1 MSAVYAHAPHASA
14 RVAGAAARRVVASSS
29 SSRRR
34 RAGAG
39 AARAL
44 VRRSG
49 PGDDDVRAR
58 RRRDAHVTR
67 AEGAEGDGEGEGD
80 DRDAR
85 ETSATTTLDAA
96 LDESSM
102 MTTSAGA
109 TTTTEASNGVVEKR
123 LKPRTRK
130 GRRGKRTD
138 RRRAP
143 FVKPE
148 PIDVS
153 DTFVRRQSRLEK
165 FLRGEPR
172 VKRGDATAQDARADG
187 LRGSHRPLLTPG
199 TKEWYEAWRKENRL
213 ANRELR
219 KREMAKMGRK
229 PKLDYAKP
237 GVAAGKP
244 LSLEELQY
252 TPLGRAKLQSAR
264 QHIAYNTF
272 IMDIMTEEIKELYV
286 SVDAVARYAA
296 VYHDG
301 RVAYCQVAPYNTEVY
316 DLTQVVGLEIKPTMP
331 EPASHTLA
339 AVGDRASAVKTFI
352 AGYGLPSLGVFT
364 VWAIVFYMQRFRGD
378 WEDRQKILELER
390 AEEAQ
395 RQAEK
400 GDPRIAVLEEVFE
413 KLDKNDPQRDTIKRE
428 IRNRK
433 AAIARRN
440 MDKKDASAKAAEGD
454 QMGAANAFM
463 KVGVKVVKKK
473 KKSAVEEEEAEAEE
487 GEATEEDE
495 STKKITKKG
504 AKKGRVNTKMKL
516 RDESET
522 VTFDDVAGIGTA
534 KVELQEVVDF
544 FLKPEKFKASGSK
557 VPKGVLLTGPPGC
570 GKTLLARA
578 VAGEAGATF
587 FSLAASEFVEM
598 FVGVGAA
605 RVRDLFTQ
613 AKKQA
618 PAIIFIDELDAVGRP
633 RGGGG
638 SGNDERDQTLNQLL
652 VELDG
657 FGSDTQIVCIAATN
671 RVDVLDKALVRAG
684 RFDRKIV
691 IPKPDYNGRK
701 EILQVHAKNKP
712 ISPDIDWNMVSGETE
727 GFSGAA
733 LASVVNIAALQ
744 AAKRSKPQITMEDF
758 QTALEIETL
767 GKVLPQGLGEENE
780 RRLALIHAASAVALR
795 LLCTD
800 MIDLSYVTIVA
811 RETNAEGQVAI
822 AENPIALRPGAFTKG
837 FLRRHL
843 RSCLIPSVAEQ
854 VVYGFDNCTKVAA
867 PYTARAREIAT
878 FFVNNSGFS
887 DEEGSEFAYMP
898 TGHVL
903 EKNDF
908 LGGNREEYM
917 LPGTTFDRY
926 TAADKET
933 RRLMEAQ
940 YAAALRFVEKQRP
953 AIEALQTVIIEKKT
967 VQADELLAIIDKHAV
982 TPYDD
987 ELLPSAYATERK
999 AFADWNGTVP
1009 AEYVTDGAASS
1020 RERIAAEKERA
1031 RAEEEA
1037 AKAAAEAEAAA
1048 AEAARV
1054 KAEEDAARAKAEAEA
1069 AAASAAAEAEAAR
1082 MRAEAEAAAEA
1093 ERVKA
1098 EEEAARAKAEAE
1110 AAAAAAAAEAEA
1122 ARMRAEAE
1130 AAEAAAAAAAEAE
1143 RVKAEEEAARIRM
1156 AEEEAEAARI
1166 KAQEAAA
1173 AEAEAKRAAEA
1184 DEDGES

>member
-1 MSAVYAHAPHASA
+1 VLVAP
-14 RVAGAAARRVVASSS
+14 
-29 SSRRR
+29 
-34 RAGAG
+34 RAE
-39 AARAL
+39 
-44 VRRSG
+44 
-49 PGDDDVRAR
+49 GDDDRDERAT
-58 RRRDAHVTR
+58 DEASEDLTSG
-67 AEGAEGDGEGEGD
+67 EDGFLE
-80 DRDAR
+80 
-85 ETSATTTLDAA
+85 
-96 LDESSM
+96 ES
-102 MTTSAGA
+102 TTSDVAEVSAEATAANGA
-109 TTTTEASNGVVEKR
+109 EKR

-138 RRRAP
+138 KRRAP
-143 FVKPE
+143 FVKAE
-148 PIDVS
+148 PIEVN
-153 DTFVRRQSRLEK
+153 DTFVSKQSRLDK

-172 VKRGDATAQDARADG
+172 FKRGNATAQDARPDG

-199 TKEWYEAWRKENRL
+199 TKSWYDAWRKENQL
-213 ANRELR
+213 ASKELR
-219 KREMAKMGRK
+219 KRELAKTGRK
-229 PKLDYAKP
+229 PILDYKKA

-244 LSLEELQY
+244 LSVEELQF
-252 TPLGRAKLQSAR
+252 TPLGRAKLQSQR

-272 IMDIMTEEIKELYV
+272 IMDIMTQDIKELYV

-296 VYHDG
+296 VYQDG

-400 GDPRIAVLEEVFE
+400 GDPRIAVLEEVYE
-413 KLDKNDPQRDTIKRE
+413 KLDVNDPQRDTIKRE

-473 KKSAVEEEEAEAEE
+473 KKSAVDDEEGEEGEEVEEEESE
-487 GEATEEDE
+487 
-495 STKKITKKG
+495 KKTTKKG

-618 PAIIFIDELDAVGRP
+618 PSIIFIDELDAVGRP

-712 ISPDIDWNMVSGETE
+712 VAPDIDWNLVSGETE

-744 AAKRSKPQITMEDF
+744 AAKKSRSQITMEDF
-758 QTALEIETL
+758 QTALEVETL

-795 LLCTD
+795 LLCKD

-854 VVYGFDNCTKVAA
+854 LVYGFDNCTKVAA
-867 PYTARAREIAT
+867 PYNARAREIAT
-878 FFVNNSGFS
+878 FFVNNAGFS

-898 TGHVL
+898 TGHII

-926 TAADKET
+926 AAADRET

-940 YAAALRFVEKQRP
+940 YAAAQRFVEKQRP
-953 AIEALQTVIIEKKT
+953 AIEALQAVIMEKKT
-967 VQADELLAIIDKHAV
+967 VQAEELLAIIDENAV
-982 TPYDD
+982 MPYDD

-1009 AEYVTDGAASS
+1009 AEYVTDGAASR
-1020 RERIAAEKERA
+1020 REAIAAEQERI
-1031 RAEEEA
+1031 RVEEEA
-1037 AKAAAEAEAAA
+1037 IRAKAEAEAAA

-1054 KAEEDAARAKAEAEA
+1054 KAEEDAAHAKAEAEVA
-1069 AAASAAAEAEAAR
+1069 AAAAEAARVRAETEAA
-1082 MRAEAEAAAEA
+1082 EAVAAAAAEA

-1098 EEEAARAKAEAE
+1098 EAEAAAAAEAAEAE
-1110 AAAAAAAAEAEA
+1110 AARVKAEEEAAAAAAAAAEAARVKAEEEAAAAAAAEAEA
-1122 ARMRAEAE
+1122 ARVKAEEEAAAAAAAAAAE
-1130 AAEAAAAAAAEAE
+1130 AARVKAEEEAAAAAAAEAE
-1143 RVKAEEEAARIRM
+1143 AARVKAEEEAA
-1156 AEEEAEAARI
+1156 
-1166 KAQEAAA
+1166 AAA
-1173 AEAEAKRAAEA
+1173 AEAEAARVKAEEEATAAAEA
-1184 DEDGES
+1184 DSKEDDEEK